1 MNEISEKIPINF
13 FRFKILETLDTAFYE
28 CRATNGIDTI
38 SSVAIITVEL
48 NKGGFKSRKN
58 NGFVSGNSDYDDI
71 GLLPE
76 TYSEPDFTGMGAG
89 GPSFEGGQKPT
100 NFGTSRFDQRHQ
112 DNSQKSPN
120 NQNDL
125 KRLGETIPNLK
136 PNERSGT
143 YISFFHQEHNSLNCC
158 LNLKEI
164 FCNKVQ

>member
-1 MNEISEKIPINF
+1 MELVKKYLSIF

-100 NFGTSRFDQRHQ
+100 NFGTSRFDQQHHSGGS
-112 DNSQKSPN
+112 SQKSPN
-120 NQNDL
+120 NQNDI

-136 PNERSGT
+136 PNERSG
-143 YISFFHQEHNSLNCC
+143 I
-158 LNLKEI
+158 
-164 FCNKVQ
+164 

>member
-1 MNEISEKIPINF
+1 M
-13 FRFKILETLDTAFYE
+13 DTAFYE

-58 NGFVSGNSDYDDI
+58 NAGFVNSGNSGDYDDI

-76 TYSEPDFTGMGAG
+76 TYSEPDFNGMGAG

-100 NFGTSRFDQRHQ
+100 NFGSSSRFDQRQHQ
-112 DNSQKSPN
+112 DNSQKSPNN

-136 PNERSGT
+136 PNERSG
-143 YISFFHQEHNSLNCC
+143 
-158 LNLKEI
+158 I
-164 FCNKVQ
+164 FIFLRSST